1 MIQNPILIFFL
12 GYSSSNKAYRVY
24 NNKTLCFEESMHV
37 VLEGTQNNKIIEILD
52 DINENFQHLSL
63 LKGYQ

>member
-1 MIQNPILIFFL
+1 
-12 GYSSSNKAYRVY
+12 
-24 NNKTLCFEESMHV
+24 MHV
-37 VLEGTQNNKIIEILD
+37 VLEETQNNKIIEILD